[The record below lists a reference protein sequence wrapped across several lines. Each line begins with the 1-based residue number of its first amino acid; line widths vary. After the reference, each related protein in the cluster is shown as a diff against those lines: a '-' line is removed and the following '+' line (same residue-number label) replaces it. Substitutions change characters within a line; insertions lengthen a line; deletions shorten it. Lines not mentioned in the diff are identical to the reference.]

1 MATALISVLCVLIA
15 GLIAGSF
22 ILALMKLDE
31 IDDIPRYARGS
42 NDV

>member
-15 GLIAGSF
+15 GLVAGSF

-31 IDDIPRYARGS
+31 IDDISYYAPGS

>member
-15 GLIAGSF
+15 GLVAGSF

-31 IDDIPRYARGS
+31 IDDISYYVRGS
-42 NDV
+42 NDA